1 MEKMRFEGK
10 VVIVTGAS
18 SGIGR
23 STARLFAME
32 GSQGRRC
39 GAPPE
44 TAGRPA
50 RQSRGG
56 ERPRRH
62 PAGQDGRAR
71 SGTDRRHVRHLP
83 QGVRP
88 PGHSGQQRRRAR
100 RSAPHPRDDTGG
112 LRHDLRDQPARRVPV
127 LPARDQDLPR
137 AGHAG
142 EHRQRR
148 LGSVPARP
156 EGRRDVRHNQARR
169 ARPDAQHLR
178 FLLRARHP
186 LQLHRAREHPHRD
199 QQGLSAKRASA
210 SSNGRCA
217 PARLLRCTP
226 SRSPARR
233 SPSSASRK
241 TAPTPSLTWP
251 TTLPRATSPVRS

>member
-32 GSQGRRC
+32 GAKVVAAARRMKRL
-39 GAPPE
+39 E
-44 TAGRPA
+44 DLRDKVA
-50 RQSRGG
+50 RRKCA
-56 ERPRRH
+56 RRH
-62 PAGQDGRAR
+62 PAGQNGRAR
-71 SGTDRRHVRHLP
+71 PAPDRGHVRHLP

-88 PGHSGQQRRRAR
+88 SGHPRQQRRRAR
-100 RSAPHPRDDTGG
+100 RSAPHPRDNAGG

-148 LGSVPARP
+148 LGSVPARS
-156 EGRRDVRHNQARR
+156 EGRRDVLS
-169 ARPDAQHLR
+169 RPST
-178 FLLRARHP
+178 P
-186 LQLHRAREHPHRD
+186 C
-199 QQGLSAKRASA
+199 SA
-210 SSNGRCA
+210 
-217 PARLLRCTP
+217 
-226 SRSPARR
+226 
-233 SPSSASRK
+233 
-241 TAPTPSLTWP
+241 
-251 TTLPRATSPVRS
+251 